1 MVHRHQRLTRRVGQ
15 TLGKVHAH
23 QNRADQS
30 RRKGDSY
37 GVHIVDGL
45 ACVQQS
51 FFDRSA
57 DKFAVAAAGDLR
69 HNAAVQGLF
78 FDAGGDDI
86 AQQMPP
92 VLHKRCGGFVAGG
105 FNS

>member
-1 MVHRHQRLTRRVGQ
+1 MVHRYQRLARRVGQ

-23 QNRADQS
+23 QHRADEP
-30 RRKGDSY
+30 RRKGDGY
-37 GVHIVDGL
+37 GIHIVDGP
-45 ACVQQS
+45 ACVQQG

-57 DKFAVAAAGDLR
+57 DKFAVAAAGNLR

-78 FDAGGDDI
+78 FDAGGDDV

-92 VLHKRCGGFVAGG
+92 VLHKRCGGLVAGG